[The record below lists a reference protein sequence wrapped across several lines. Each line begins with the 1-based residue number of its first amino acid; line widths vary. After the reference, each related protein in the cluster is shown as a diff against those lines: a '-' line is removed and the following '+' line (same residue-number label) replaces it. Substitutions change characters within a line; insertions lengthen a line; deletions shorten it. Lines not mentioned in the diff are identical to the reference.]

1 MKICWL
7 LVARGGSRGVPGKHL
22 RRIGGRTLVE
32 WKLGRAL
39 AAGATDIV
47 VSSDSPE
54 IRGVAMHYGASR
66 EIIRP
71 AELASDEATTASVVR
86 HALETLEESYDA
98 VMLLECS
105 SPFTRPE
112 QYTAALA
119 MMNEHDA
126 DLVVGMK
133 ETFPHIAFVGERRDD
148 SSINGIVLQ
157 FQRMARRRQDFK
169 ECWTMAG
176 NIYLFRTEPF
186 LATNDVYGGARLF
199 GLKCDRWSAHEIDSP
214 EDLKLAEFAYERGYV
229 K

>member
-1 MKICWL
+1 MKLLWL
-7 LVARGGSRGVPGKHL
+7 LVGRGGSKAVPGKNL

-32 WKLGRAL
+32 WKLGAAI
-39 AAGATDIV
+39 AAGARDIV

-86 HALETLEESYDA
+86 HALETLGGSYDA

-112 QYTAALA
+112 QYNAALA
-119 MMNEHDA
+119 MMKAEDA

-133 ETFPHIAFVGERRDD
+133 ETFPHIAFIGERRDD

-169 ECWTMAG
+169 ECWTPAG
-176 NIYLFRTEPF
+176 NIYLFRTQPF
-186 LATNDVYGGARLF
+186 LATNDIYGGIRLL
-199 GLKCDRWSAHEIDSP
+199 GLKCGRWSAHEIDTP
-214 EDLKLAEFAYERGYV
+214 EDLELAEFAYERGYV
-229 K
+229 R